1 MANTNTVT
9 DYEDPFQLA
18 DLAKREGPEGLLR
31 LADYFETTGQQTPL
45 TVKTA
50 LAMSRGPGV
59 FPINGASTSAPTPR
73 VPRTVPGEMEYFEAH
88 PTAEMRAS
96 GELYDQKTGQL
107 LAKNISD
114 AMLQDRYPPEDLRR
128 SDVLDYDPPVTRPT
142 KNRDPAAP
150 ITRPAPAR
158 RAAPSPEAQGPVPSF
173 TLEDVPSGPIPSFTQ
188 EDVPSG
194 PIPVAN
200 ASTRTD
206 APTAVAS
213 TLPSAGPQ
221 APAGKP
227 NSDGAPNLPAPSSEG
242 AGGDTSER
250 DLYLARLA
258 AQNAAGFGGMGAGKN
273 IDMGIADTL
282 GERLRQVQALRA
294 KREEKEVTDA
304 QEVANNKAQ
313 VDYLISRFPEQTDS
327 LTKLYGMTRKA
338 NFPQFVRLEE
348 QIALDRARAKT
359 EGVKPEVALRGAA
372 VKEAGQVEK
381 EAEGESKRLKREQ
394 DAAVAWLRANAAT
407 KPAAEERGI
416 KPQDLTARLEK
427 LNVVTKPYQEMVSSL
442 READAA
448 LSDLSGAAPTGLER
462 VAGAIPGGERLLRP
476 ETLRAKR
483 AQEGLKESYQKLKTG
498 LAAVGQEL
506 TSFERRFGL
515 NWFADPRSA
524 PLAIESLK
532 EITREALRSAQ
543 APYGGGTGN
552 PAVDQLEVLSLAKK
566 TGSLTSDSPVFAPNP
581 KLREAAGMKPAEA
594 PAVKSSATSTPAGG
608 VERVIMLNPQGE
620 RRAVRADQVEKAMGQ
635 GWRMP

>member
-1 MANTNTVT
+1 MGQALVRA
-9 DYEDPFQLA
+9 L
-18 DLAKREGPEGLLR
+18 EGSGSVISGQNLR
-31 LADYFETTGQQTPL
+31 
-45 TVKTA
+45 
-50 LAMSRGPGV
+50 S
-59 FPINGASTSAPTPR
+59 GA
-73 VPRTVPGEMEYFEAH
+73 
-88 PTAEMRAS
+88 
-96 GELYDQKTGQL
+96 
-107 LAKNISD
+107 
-114 AMLQDRYPPEDLRR
+114 
-128 SDVLDYDPPVTRPT
+128 
-142 KNRDPAAP
+142 
-150 ITRPAPAR
+150 
-158 RAAPSPEAQGPVPSF
+158 
-173 TLEDVPSGPIPSFTQ
+173 
-188 EDVPSG
+188 
-194 PIPVAN
+194 
-200 ASTRTD
+200 
-206 APTAVAS
+206 
-213 TLPSAGPQ
+213 
-221 APAGKP
+221 
-227 NSDGAPNLPAPSSEG
+227 
-242 AGGDTSER
+242 
-250 DLYLARLA
+250 
-258 AQNAAGFGGMGAGKN
+258 
-273 IDMGIADTL
+273 ADTL
-282 GERLRQVQALRA
+282 GERMKQIEALRA
-294 KREEKEVTDA
+294 KRQEKEITDA

-313 VDYLISRFPEQTDS
+313 VDYLISRFPEQADS

-372 VKEAGQVEK
+372 VKEAGQAEK

-394 DAAVAWLRANAAT
+394 DAAIAWFRANAAA

-462 VAGAIPGGERLLRP
+462 IAGAIPGGERFLRS

-594 PAVKSSATSTPAGG
+594 PAPVAPARAPVAPAGM
-608 VERVIMLNPQGE
+608 VRMRDPSAPNRVARIPSAE
-620 RRAVRADQVEKAMGQ
+620 VDARKAQ
-635 GWRMP
+635 GWTEVE